1 MAAISLSKLNKHYGS
16 LFHAVKD
23 VDLEIADKEFV
34 ALVGPSGCGKSTTL
48 RMIAGL
54 EDITSGDIRIG
65 DRVVNHLPPRDRDI
79 AMVFQNYALY
89 QHMSVY
95 DNLAFGLRNKKTPEA
110 EIKAAI
116 DRAAGMLGL
125 HELLQRKPKQLS
137 GGQQQRVALGR
148 CIVRNPQVF
157 LFDEPLSN
165 LDAKLRAQ
173 MRIEIK
179 RLHAAIP
186 TTSVFVTHDQVE
198 AMTLGDRVVIMRD
211 GRVQQIGTP
220 LQVYGK
226 PANKFVAGFIG
237 APAMN
242 FVDVTVRSEAGATA
256 VEAAG
261 LKLTVGDADAR
272 ALAAYNGK
280 PRDHGR
286 AARAS
291 RARRR
296 RAGPKLRCPRR
307 GRRAARLRDPAR
319 DQGRQPQRHGGPRAR
334 GDRDRQRRSG
344 PRLGAA
350 RPAAFLRSGDRAAD
364 YGLKLVCSV
373 IAGLDPAI
381 HRLRIDR
388 PKMDGCPGQAR
399 ACTELTASP
408 HRSGWQTL
416 PWSGCAFPATSHIPA
431 PNPRIC
437 G

>member
-54 EDITSGDIRIG
+54 EDISSGDIRIG
-65 DRVVNHLPPRDRDI
+65 GKLVNDLPPRDRDV

-95 DNLAFGLRNKKTPEA
+95 DNLAFGLRNKRVA
-110 EIKAAI
+110 ESAIKSAI
-116 DRAAGMLGL
+116 DRAADILGL

-165 LDAKLRAQ
+165 LDAKLRAK

-179 RLHAAIP
+179 RLHAQIP
-186 TTSVFVTHDQVE
+186 TTSVFVTHDQIE

-211 GRVQQIGTP
+211 GTVQQIGTP
-220 LQVYGK
+220 LAVYEK

-242 FVDVTVRSEAGATA
+242 FLDVTVRGGA
-256 VEAAG
+256 VETSG
-261 LKLTVGDADAR
+261 LKISVNPAVAR
-272 ALAAYNGK
+272 ALQAHDGKQVVMGVRPEHLAVGEGAPGSSFDARVEVVEQLGSEILLETRVGTDSLTVARVPAEMKVAPGDQVRISAQPGRLHFFDAA
-280 PRDHGR
+280 
-286 AARAS
+286 
-291 RARRR
+291 
-296 RAGPKLRCPRR
+296 
-307 GRRAARLRDPAR
+307 
-319 DQGRQPQRHGGPRAR
+319 
-334 GDRDRQRRSG
+334 
-344 PRLGAA
+344 
-350 RPAAFLRSGDRAAD
+350 
-364 YGLKLVCSV
+364 
-373 IAGLDPAI
+373 
-381 HRLRIDR
+381 
-388 PKMDGCPGQAR
+388 
-399 ACTELTASP
+399 TELPIT
-408 HRSGWQTL
+408 G
-416 PWSGCAFPATSHIPA
+416 
-431 PNPRIC
+431 
-437 G
+437 